1 MYKIYLI
8 SAEGYKNTKVDF
20 LTIKITGKIWVSM
33 KDVKIGMGVKN
44 ISDSILKEIYGIC
57 ETKNPTE
64 EDVKEYKMTKREYY
78 RRFDNLSEKELNK
91 KIIKRLM
98 SEMTL

>member
-1 MYKIYLI
+1 MYKMYLI
-8 SAEGYKNTKVDF
+8 SAEGYENGNVHYLPQKNGNV
-20 LTIKITGKIWVSM
+20 WVSM
-33 KDVKIGMGVKN
+33 KDIKIGMGVKN